1 MQFSIEEFIGDFVS
15 ESLEQLNIVDSK
27 IIELKNSPQNLIL
40 TKEILRA
47 LHTIKGSSRMLDFTN
62 IEQLSHALED
72 ILKDLESQKYE
83 INANITSVILACTNR
98 LRTALFHVEKNQ
110 NDNIK
115 IQNHLATCKKIVAGK
130 FFNLSDIEEEVKE
143 DIENS
148 VNKTLDNSKNKILEQ
163 AAAEQIPSDENISN
177 IKYVR
182 TDLNVLDGIIH
193 SFDELLIRLF
203 RFKHHLENLE
213 NQINS
218 QSPNKV
224 QEFPQILKEE
234 LNQYET
240 SFLNVQHSIVELR
253 MLPLN
258 IILMPLKVEIEN
270 DAFRL
275 GKNVELNIPE
285 SNLMLDK
292 FILEHLQKIL
302 IQLVRNALI
311 HGIEEENLRA
321 QLGKNPKGNIT
332 IKIGRIQNRM
342 IINVIDDGQ
351 GFDYEKIKKKLRE
364 FDAFKNYTED
374 EINNMTTTELQQILF
389 VNGFTTSSKV
399 DNFSGRGIGLN
410 IVQEEIEKI
419 KGKIKITSQKNQGT
433 NFELNIPLSLTSQQ
447 GLFITNGKLKFM
459 LLSHY
464 INEILDYSPEK
475 ISIIQNQHYI
485 KVNEKNIPLYFL
497 SSILNTDA
505 NEDLNSVIIVE
516 YLNTEIALAIDSVEQ
531 YENVLIN
538 PLPKLL
544 QNVEAFQGMVYDKN
558 YSIIPI
564 LDIPYVIK
572 KLKNLLSYEIK
583 KYETFNQVKKQ
594 RILVVDDSYTT
605 RQIELSIFN
614 SAGYYCVGASDGIEA
629 FDILKSSHFDAL
641 VTDINMHR
649 MDGLLLIKNIRV
661 LSEFDYLPIVVLTG
675 AYGKYDRA
683 IFIEAGAN
691 AYLTKAEFK
700 REKLLQTVKEL
711 LKWMKNQKKQFF

>member
-1 MQFSIEEFIGDFVS
+1 MQFSKEEFIGDFVS
-15 ESLEQLNIVDSK
+15 ESLEQLNIVDAK
-27 IIELKNSPQNLIL
+27 IIEYKNAPHNPLL
-40 TKEILRA
+40 AKEILRA
-47 LHTIKGSSRMLDFTN
+47 LHTIKGSSRMLGFSN
-62 IEQLSHALED
+62 IEQVSHALED

-98 LRTALFHVEKNQ
+98 LRTAIFHIEKTGT
-110 NDNIK
+110 DKIK
-115 IQNHLATCKKIVAGK
+115 IQNHLETCKKIVAGK
-130 FFNLSDIEEEVKE
+130 FFNLTEIEEEIKE

-148 VNKTLDNSKNKILEQ
+148 VNNSENKNSEQ
-163 AAAEQIPSDENISN
+163 ELSEQIPSEENISK

-213 NQINS
+213 TQFNS
-218 QSPNKV
+218 QNPNQVK
-224 QEFPQILKEE
+224 EFPKTLKEE
-234 LNQYET
+234 LNQYEN
-240 SFLNVQHSIVELR
+240 SFFNVQHQIVELR

-258 IILMPLKVEIEN
+258 IILTPLKVEVEN
-270 DAFRL
+270 DAFKL
-275 GKNVELNIPE
+275 SKSVELNIPE

-311 HGIEEENLRA
+311 HGIEEEKIRL
-321 QLGKNPKGNIT
+321 QLGKNKKGNIS
-332 IKIGRIQNRM
+332 IRIEKIQNRM
-342 IINVIDDGQ
+342 IINVSDDGQ
-351 GFDYEKIKKKLRE
+351 GFDYDKIRKKAQE
-364 FDAFKNYTED
+364 FEFLKNYTKD
-374 EINNMTTTELQQILF
+374 EINNMTTTELQEILF
-389 VNGFTTSSKV
+389 INGFTTSSKT
-399 DNFSGRGIGLN
+399 DNFSGRGIGLD
-410 IVQEEIEKI
+410 IVRTEMEKI
-419 KGKIKITSQKNQGT
+419 KGKIKITSEKNKGT

-447 GLFITNGKLKFM
+447 GLFITSGKLKFM

-464 INEILDYSPEK
+464 INEIVDYSQEN
-475 ISIIQNQHYI
+475 INIIQNQHYI
-485 KVNEKNIPLYFL
+485 KVNKKNIPLYFL
-497 SSILNTDA
+497 SSILNIKADK
-505 NEDLNSVIIVE
+505 DLKSVIIVE
-516 YLNTEIALAIDSVEQ
+516 YLDTEIAIAIDSVEQ

-544 QNVEAFQGMVYDKN
+544 QNVEAFQGMVFDKN

-564 LDIPYVIK
+564 LDIPYIIK

-583 KYETFNQVKKQ
+583 KYETFNKVKKM

-605 RQIELSIFN
+605 RKIEVSIFN
-614 SAGYYCVGASDGIEA
+614 SAGYYCVGAADGIEA
-629 FDILKSSHFDAL
+629 LDILRASHFDAL

-711 LKWMKNQKKQFF
+711 LK

>member
-1 MQFSIEEFIGDFVS
+1 MQFSKEEFIGDFVS

-40 TKEILRA
+40 AKEILRA
-47 LHTIKGSSRMLDFTN
+47 LHTIKGSSRMLGFSN
-62 IEQLSHALED
+62 VEQLSHALED

-83 INANITSVILACTNR
+83 INAQLTSVILACTNR
-98 LRTALFHVEKNQ
+98 LRTVLFNVEKNQ

-130 FFNLSDIEEEVKE
+130 FFNLSDIEEEVKA

-148 VNKTLDNSKNKILEQ
+148 VNENNQKTQSFSQDFSN
-163 AAAEQIPSDENISN
+163 QIPQEENVSN

-182 TDLNVLDGIIH
+182 TDLNVLDSIIH

-203 RFKHHLENLE
+203 RFKHHLETLE
-213 NQINS
+213 NQLNS
-218 QSPNKV
+218 QNQNKT
-224 QEFPQILKEE
+224 QEFPQVLKEE
-234 LNQYET
+234 LNQYEN

-311 HGIEEENLRA
+311 HGIEKENVRE
-321 QLGKNPKGNIT
+321 QIGKNPKGNIT

-351 GFDYEKIKKKLRE
+351 GFNYDKIRKKLRE

-374 EINNMTTTELQQILF
+374 EINNMTTTELQEILF

-410 IVQEEIEKI
+410 IVRTEIEKI

-464 INEILDYSPEK
+464 INEILDYSPEN

-497 SSILNTDA
+497 SSILNTNS
-505 NEDLNSVIIVE
+505 NENLNSVIIVE
-516 YLNTEIALAIDSVEQ
+516 YLNTEIAIAIDSVEQ

-564 LDIPYVIK
+564 LDIPYIIK

-583 KYETFNQVKKQ
+583 KYETFNETKKQ

-700 REKLLQTVKEL
+700 REKLLQTVREL
-711 LKWMKNQKKQFF
+711 LK

>member
-1 MQFSIEEFIGDFVS
+1 MARNFMQFSKEEFIGDFVS
-15 ESLEQLNIVDSK
+15 ESLEQLKIVDAK
-27 IIELKNSPQNLIL
+27 IIEYKNAPHNPLL

-47 LHTIKGSSRMLDFTN
+47 LHTIKGSSRMLGFSN
-62 IEQLSHALED
+62 IEQVSHALED

-83 INANITSVILACTNR
+83 INANIISVILACTNR
-98 LRTALFHVEKNQ
+98 LRTAIFHIEKTGT
-110 NDNIK
+110 DKIK
-115 IQNHLATCKKIVAGK
+115 IQNHIETCKKIVAGK
-130 FFNLSDIEEEVKE
+130 FFNLTEIEEEIKE

-148 VNKTLDNSKNKILEQ
+148 VNNSENKNSSQELS
-163 AAAEQIPSDENISN
+163 EQIPSEENIST

-213 NQINS
+213 KQFSSQNPNQV
-218 QSPNKV
+218 K
-224 QEFPQILKEE
+224 EFPKTLKEE
-234 LNQYET
+234 LNQYEN
-240 SFLNVQHSIVELR
+240 SFFNVQHQIVELR
-253 MLPLN
+253 MLSLN
-258 IILMPLKVEIEN
+258 IILTPLKVEVEN
-270 DAFRL
+270 DAFKL
-275 GKNVELNIPE
+275 KKSVEVNIPN

-311 HGIEEENLRA
+311 HGIEEEKVRL
-321 QLGKNPKGNIT
+321 QLGKNKKGNIS
-332 IKIGRIQNRM
+332 IRIEKIQNRM
-342 IINVIDDGQ
+342 IINVSDDGQ
-351 GFDYEKIKKKLRE
+351 GFDYDKIRKKAQE
-364 FDAFKNYTED
+364 FEFLKNYTKD
-374 EINNMTTTELQQILF
+374 EINNMTTTELQEILF
-389 VNGFTTSSKV
+389 INGFTTSSKT
-399 DNFSGRGIGLN
+399 DNFSGRGIGLD
-410 IVQEEIEKI
+410 IVRTEMEKI
-419 KGKIKITSQKNQGT
+419 KGKIKITSEKNKGT

-447 GLFITNGKLKFM
+447 GLFITSGKLKFM

-464 INEILDYSPEK
+464 INEIVDYSQEN
-475 ISIIQNQHYI
+475 INIIQNQHYI
-485 KVNEKNIPLYFL
+485 KVNKKNIPLYFL
-497 SSILNTDA
+497 SSILNIKADK
-505 NEDLNSVIIVE
+505 DLKSVIIVE
-516 YLNTEIALAIDSVEQ
+516 YLDTEIAIAIDSVEQ

-544 QNVEAFQGMVYDKN
+544 QNVEAFQGMVFDKN

-564 LDIPYVIK
+564 LDIPYIIK

-583 KYETFNQVKKQ
+583 KYETFCEVKKI

-605 RQIELSIFN
+605 RQIEVSIFN
-614 SAGYYCVGASDGIEA
+614 SAGYYCVGAADGIEA
-629 FDILKSSHFDAL
+629 LDILRASHFDAL

-683 IFIEAGAN
+683 IFMEAGAN

-711 LKWMKNQKKQFF
+711 LK